1 MFSIHDFIMKTLV
14 GMIGN
19 YPDFQVQEYALNWY
33 SKGKIAESDL
43 AEIKTAIDKQYTE
56 TEEATEEITEEEL
69 SYE

>member
-1 MFSIHDFIMKTLV
+1 MFNIHDFIMKTLG

-43 AEIKTAIDKQYTE
+43 EEIQAAIDKQYITE
-56 TEEATEEITEEEL
+56 TEETTEEITEEE
-69 SYE
+69 